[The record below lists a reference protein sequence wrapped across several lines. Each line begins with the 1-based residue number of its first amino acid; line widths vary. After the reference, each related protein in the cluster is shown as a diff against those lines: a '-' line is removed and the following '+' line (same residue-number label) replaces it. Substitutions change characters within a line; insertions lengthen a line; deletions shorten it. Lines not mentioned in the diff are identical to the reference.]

1 MNKFHLKITS
11 SQGCFYE
18 GPCESIVLPTAEG
31 AYGIQ
36 ANHEPMV
43 IGIRIGVMQLTSDG
57 TRQSLAIGQGYARC
71 GDNKVTLNVDTVER
85 PEDVDINRALAAK
98 QRAEERLLVKKSR
111 KEYYKSKVAMTRAMA
126 RLKVK
131 EKKYM

>member
-1 MNKFHLKITS
+1 MNTFQLKITS
-11 SQGCFYE
+11 SNGCFYE
-18 GPCESIVLPTAEG
+18 GPCESIVLPTDDG

-43 IGIRIGVMQLTSDG
+43 IGICIGEMQLKIDDEWKT
-57 TRQSLAIGQGYARC
+57 LVLGQGYAQS
-71 GDNKVTLNVDTVER
+71 GNNQVTIIVDSVER
-85 PEDVDINRALAAK
+85 PEDVDVNRALAAK
-98 QRAEERLLVKKSR
+98 QRAEERMLIKNSR
-111 KEYYKSKVAMTRAMA
+111 KEYYRGKLAMTRAMA